1 MSLLFSESE
10 RSQRIAAL
18 HEAMERRIL
27 VLDGA
32 MGTNLEAQCLLA
44 EAFGGEKFAG
54 CNEHLVRTAP
64 QAVESVHA
72 AFLEQGCDI
81 LQTNTFGGTPLV
93 LGEFHLAEEAESLN
107 REAAQLAL
115 RVAKAHSTQERLCW
129 VAGSMGPTTKSLSI
143 LGGLSFDEL
152 AGHFEVQARG
162 LMEGGVD
169 FLLLETCQDTRNI
182 KAGMLGIKR
191 AFERAGQVLPI
202 AVSVT
207 VEPSGTLLA
216 GQTVEAV
223 LASVEHWPLLYI
235 GLNCATGPLAMADYL
250 RSLAAM
256 SPFPTA
262 CVPNAGLPD
271 SEGRYLE
278 TPEMLAASLGAFAE
292 RGWLNVVGGCCGTRP
307 AHIASIA
314 QSVRGVA
321 PRKPKA
327 TLHTLLSGLEL
338 LNVDECKPILIGER
352 TNVHGSRKF
361 RRLIA
366 EGHWEEAAEV
376 AKSQVRKGAH
386 LIDICLA
393 NPERNELED
402 MQRFLPLANKRIKAG
417 ITIDS
422 QTPEVVEAALKL
434 CQGKCLINSINLE
447 DGEAK
452 FLAVANLAKTY
463 GAALVVGCI
472 DETEMAVSR
481 ARKLDILR
489 RAKKLLNE
497 KGGIEDKNIFF
508 DLLVFPCASG
518 DEKYTG
524 SALETIE
531 GIRLAKEAFPHCKTL
546 LGISNVSFGLP
557 AAGREVLNAVFM
569 QRCIDAGLDAAIVN
583 TEQLIRQSK
592 LSAQEV
598 SLCDGLLGHY
608 SKEALDAFVQFF
620 RDKQLEPKPQAQRL
634 SADEQLKHCIREG
647 SQEGLL
653 EALEEKLQA
662 TEALEIVNGPLMEA
676 MDEVG
681 RLFAKNRLIV
691 AEVLQSAEV
700 MRAAVSYLRPK
711 IEGTQPKIS
720 RGKMLLATV
729 KGDVHDIGK
738 NLVEVIFSSN
748 GIEVVDLGTKVL
760 PSSIVENVHLRS
772 PDFIGLSGLLVKSAH
787 QMKATVEDLRQAGIS
802 LPVLVGGAALSE
814 KFVTEQI
821 APAYGEGTVAY
832 AKDAMQGLS
841 IALKVL
847 SGEVCEKPPSQI
859 PSDAPSKTPDTV
871 PEKMPDTVPDK
882 TPDQAPCKAP
892 DKAPPVA
899 VQTPPLRVLEEVPVS
914 IPQPPDFERHLLKQ
928 IPAKSLLPWI
938 NPIPLLVQPFGL
950 PAKFAKQWLSPK
962 IDEQLLDVRSRN
974 AWHAMEEMRHWFCQ
988 HCQPQAVF
996 QFFRAAREGD
1006 AIALFEAF
1014 GEKQVASLLFPR
1026 KGDCLADY
1034 VASKEAGLPR
1044 DSLPLFVV
1052 TVGDNI
1058 KPMLNRLKE
1067 EGAFLKMHALGVLAT
1082 SAAEA
1087 CAEWLHAKIR
1097 GLWGFSDE
1105 VGAPLEWFFKA
1116 RYRGKRYS
1124 FGYPSCPSL
1133 EEQRILFELLRPE
1146 DIGVHLTEECMMEP
1160 EASVSAMVFHHPRA
1174 RYFSVLP

>member
-1 MSLLFSESE
+1 MSLSFSKSE
-10 RSQRIAAL
+10 RSQRVAAL
-18 HEAMERRIL
+18 REAMEQRIL

-32 MGTNLEAQCLLA
+32 MGTNLEAQSLSA
-44 EAFGGEKFAG
+44 EAFGGEEFSG
-54 CNEHLVRTAP
+54 CNEHLVRTTP

-72 AFLEQGCDI
+72 AFLNAGCDI
-81 LQTNTFGGTPLV
+81 IQTNTFGGTPLV
-93 LGEFHLAEEAESLN
+93 LREFHLEEEAEGLN
-107 REAAQLAL
+107 REAAQLAR
-115 RVAKAHSTQERLCW
+115 RVAKAHSTGGRLCW
-129 VAGSMGPTTKSLSI
+129 VAGSMGPTTKSLSL
-143 LGGLSFDEL
+143 LGGLSFDAL

-162 LMEGGVD
+162 LIEGGAD
-169 FLLLETCQDTRNI
+169 YLLLETCQDTCNI
-182 KAGMLGIKR
+182 KAGMVGIRR
-191 AFERAGQVLPI
+191 AFERAGQALPI

-271 SEGRYLE
+271 SDGRYLE
-278 TPEMLAASLGAFAE
+278 TPDMLAASLRAFAE

-314 QSVRGVA
+314 QSVRGVP
-321 PRKPKA
+321 PRKPRA
-327 TLHTLLSGLEL
+327 TPHTLLSGLEL
-338 LNVDECKPILIGER
+338 LDVDECRPILIGER

-393 NPERNELED
+393 NPDSNELED

-417 ITIDS
+417 IAVDS

-472 DETEMAVSR
+472 DETGMAVSCTH
-481 ARKLDILR
+481 KLDILR
-489 RAKKLLNE
+489 RAKQLLNE
-497 KGGIEDKNIFF
+497 ACGIEDRNIFF

-518 DEKYTG
+518 DEKYVG

-531 GIRLAKEAFPHCKTL
+531 GIRQAKEAFPCCKTL

-569 QRCIDAGLDAAIVN
+569 QRCVDAGLDAAIIN

-598 SLCDGLLGHY
+598 SLCDGLLSHF
-608 SKEALDAFVQFF
+608 SKEALDAFVNFF
-620 RDKQLEPKPQAQRL
+620 RAKPLEPKPQAQRL
-634 SADEQLKHCIREG
+634 SADEQLRHCVLEG

-653 EALEEKLQA
+653 KALEEKLQEA
-662 TEALEIVNGPLMEA
+662 KALEIINGPLMEA

-700 MRAAVSYLRPK
+700 MRAAVSHLRPR
-711 IEGTQPKIS
+711 IEGEHPKIS

-760 PSSIVENVHLRS
+760 PASIVENVHARS

-814 KFVTEQI
+814 KFVVEHI

-847 SGEVCEKPPSQI
+847 SGKLAEKSPSHL
-859 PSDAPSKTPDTV
+859 PLETSSKTPD
-871 PEKMPDTVPDK
+871 E
-882 TPDQAPCKAP
+882 
-892 DKAPPVA
+892 APPLV
-899 VQTPPLRVLEEVPVS
+899 VQTPPRRVSESVPVS
-914 IPQPPDFERHLLKQ
+914 LPQPPDLERHLLKQ
-928 IPAKSLLPWI
+928 IPAQALLPWV

-950 PAKFAKQWLSPK
+950 PAAFARQWLSPK
-962 IDEQLLDVRSRN
+962 ADEQRLDARSRS

-988 HCQPQAVF
+988 HCHPQAVF
-996 QFFRAAREGD
+996 QFFKAAREGD
-1006 AIALFEAF
+1006 AIELFEAS
-1014 GEKQVASLLFPR
+1014 GKKPVASLRFPR

-1034 VASKEAGLPR
+1034 VAFKEEGLPR
-1044 DSLPLFVV
+1044 DSLSLFVV

-1058 KPMLNRLKE
+1058 KPMLDALKE

-1105 VGAPLEWFFKA
+1105 VGAPLEWFFKS

-1124 FGYPSCPSL
+1124 FGYPACPNL
-1133 EEQRILFELLRPE
+1133 EEQRVLFELLRPE

-1160 EASVSAMVFHHPRA
+1160 EASVSAMVFHHPHA
-1174 RYFSVLP
+1174 RYFSVFP

>member
-1 MSLLFSESE
+1 MKS
-10 RSQRIAAL
+10 
-18 HEAMERRIL
+18 RIL

-32 MGTNLEAQCLLA
+32 MGTNLEALCLSA
-44 EAFGGEKFAG
+44 EAFGGENFVG
-54 CNEHLVRTAP
+54 CNEHLVRTSP
-64 QAVESVHA
+64 QAVESVHSE
-72 AFLEQGCDI
+72 FLKQGCDI
-81 LQTNTFGGTPLV
+81 IQTNTFGGTPLV
-93 LGEFHLAEEAESLN
+93 LGEFHLGGEAEGLN
-107 REAAQLAL
+107 REAARLA
-115 RVAKAHSTQERLCW
+115 RRAADAHAVGGRLCW
-129 VAGSMGPTTKSLSI
+129 VAGSMGPTTKALSI
-143 LGGLSFDEL
+143 LGGVNFDEL
-152 AGHFEVQARG
+152 VAHFEIQARG

-169 FLLLETCQDTRNI
+169 FLLLETCQDTCNI
-182 KAGMLGIKR
+182 KAGVLGIRR
-191 AFERAGQVLPI
+191 AFEKTGHVLPI
-202 AVSVT
+202 AISMT

-223 LASVEHWPLLYI
+223 LASIEHWPLLYV
-235 GLNCATGPLAMADYL
+235 GLNCATGPSAMADHL

-271 SEGRYLE
+271 SNGRYLE
-278 TPEMLAASLGAFAE
+278 TPEMLAASLGGFAD

-307 AHIASIA
+307 EHIASIA
-314 QSVRGVA
+314 QRVRGVP
-321 PRKPKA
+321 PRKPKENSR
-327 TLHTLLSGLEL
+327 TLLSGLEL
-338 LNVDECKPILIGER
+338 LDVDECKPILIGER
-352 TNVHGSRKF
+352 TNVHGSKKF

-393 NPERNELED
+393 NPDRNELED
-402 MQRFLPLANKRIKAG
+402 MRRFLPLVNKRIKAG
-417 ITIDS
+417 ITLDS

-463 GAALVVGCI
+463 GAALVVDCI
-472 DETEMAVSR
+472 DETGMAISR
-481 ARKLDILR
+481 SQKLEILR

-497 KGGIEDKNIFF
+497 KSGIEDRDIFF
-508 DLLVFPCASG
+508 DMLVFPCASG

-524 SALETIE
+524 SATETIE
-531 GIRLAKEAFPHCKTL
+531 GIRLAKALFPQCKTL

-569 QRCIDAGLDAAIVN
+569 QHCVDAGLDAAIVN
-583 TEQLIRQSK
+583 TEQLVRQST
-592 LSAQEV
+592 LSSEEQ
-598 SLCDGLLGHY
+598 SLCDGLLRND
-608 SKEALDAFVQFF
+608 SKEALDAFVNFF
-620 RDKQLEPKPQAQRL
+620 RDKKLEPKPATQRL
-634 SADEQLKHCIREG
+634 SADEHLKHCVLEG
-647 SQEGLL
+647 SQEGLF
-653 EALEEKLQA
+653 EAIEEKL
-662 TEALEIVNGPLMEA
+662 LEIGPLEVVNGPLMGA

-681 RLFAKNRLIV
+681 SLFAKNRLIV

-700 MRAAVSYLRPK
+700 MRAAVSYLRPR
-711 IEGTQPKIS
+711 IEGEQPKIS

-760 PSSIVENVHLRS
+760 PSSIVENVHSHS
-772 PDFIGLSGLLVKSAH
+772 PDLIGLSGLLVKSAH

-814 KFVTEQI
+814 RFVVEQI
-821 APAYGEGTVAY
+821 APAYGGGKVAY

-847 SGEVCEKPPSQI
+847 SGEISAPPPSRF
-859 PSDAPSKTPDTV
+859 PLDV
-871 PEKMPDTVPDK
+871 LPDK
-882 TPDQAPCKAP
+882 
-892 DKAPPVA
+892 V
-899 VQTPPLRVLEEVPVS
+899 PPLATHIPPLQVSEPVPVS

-928 IPAKSLLPWI
+928 IPAKEILSWI

-950 PAKFAKQWLSPK
+950 PAKFARQWLSPK
-962 IDEQLLDVRSRN
+962 ADEQLLDARSRN
-974 AWHAMEEMRHWFCQ
+974 AWHVMEEMRHWFCQ

-996 QFFRAAREGD
+996 QFFRAAKEGD
-1006 AIALFEAF
+1006 AIELFEVA
-1014 GEKQVASLLFPR
+1014 GEKRIASLHFPR

-1034 VASKEAGLPR
+1034 VASKEGGLPR

-1052 TVGDNI
+1052 TVGNKI
-1058 KPMLNRLKE
+1058 KPMMDTLKE
-1067 EGAFLKMHALGVLAT
+1067 EGAFLKMHALGVLTT

-1097 GLWGFSDE
+1097 GLWGFPDE
-1105 VGAPLEWFFKA
+1105 VGVPLEWFFKS

-1124 FGYPSCPSL
+1124 FGYPSCPNL

-1174 RYFSVLP
+1174 RYFSVL